1 MHITDR
7 SRATVTVSFNVTN
20 TGKMAGGEVTQ
31 LYVADVKSKEP
42 RPLKEL
48 KAFEKVWL
56 QPGETRRVTLHLSAR
71 DFDSE
76 KADRWVFE
84 KGAFIIKV
92 GASSQD
98 IRLEK
103 QIKL

>member
-1 MHITDR
+1 M
-7 SRATVTVSFNVTN
+7 
-20 TGKMAGGEVTQ
+20 
-31 LYVADVKSKEP
+31 
-42 RPLKEL
+42 
-48 KAFEKVWL
+48 WL

-71 DFDSE
+71 DFEYYSE

>member
-1 MHITDR
+1 MTENEITFKI
-7 SRATVTVSFNVTN
+7 SLTN
-20 TGKMAGGEVTQ
+20 TGKRAGAQVVQ
-31 LYVADVKSKEP
+31 IYVSDPYATLPKP
-42 RPLKEL
+42 IKEL

-71 DFDSE
+71 DFEYYSE